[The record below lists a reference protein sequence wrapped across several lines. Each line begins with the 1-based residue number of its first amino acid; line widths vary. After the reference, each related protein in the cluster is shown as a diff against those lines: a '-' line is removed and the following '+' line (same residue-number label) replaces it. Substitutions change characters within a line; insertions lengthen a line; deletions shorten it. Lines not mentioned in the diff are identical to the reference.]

1 MPSAASN
8 EEKEK
13 SKLQQQVNAKM
24 AHMTI
29 EQQKIIAAFALGL
42 RQGLCLAQTATAQRS
57 VAEAPCPQAPADPPQ
72 KG

>member
-8 EEKEK
+8 EVKEELE
-13 SKLQQQVNAKM
+13 LQQQVEAKI

-29 EQQKIIAAFALGL
+29 EQQKLIAAFSLGL
-42 RQGLCLAQTATAQRS
+42 RRGLCLAQTATPQRD
-57 VAEAPCPQAPADPPQ
+57 VAEAPCPQTPADPPQ